1 MPFIDDYAP
10 PGRKG
15 IWMSVFLSAIPIG
28 TALGYVYAGKIAEVA
43 SWEWAF
49 MLEAPLMAP
58 FAIISLFVPYQV
70 RACTSLYM
78 GGLADLFRRLR
89 TLVPPLGYP
98 LWIFLG
104 HP

>member
-70 RACTSLYM
+70 H
-78 GGLADLFRRLR
+78 GGLTGLLRRLR
-89 TLVPPLGYP
+89 TTLGIPLGYFP
-98 LWIFLG
+98 DIFKTPLG